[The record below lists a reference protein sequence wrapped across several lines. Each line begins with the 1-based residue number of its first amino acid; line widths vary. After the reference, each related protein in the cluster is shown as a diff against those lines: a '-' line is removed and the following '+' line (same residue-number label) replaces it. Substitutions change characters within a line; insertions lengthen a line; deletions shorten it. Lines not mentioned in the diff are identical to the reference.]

1 MMPKKVLQD
10 INTRNTDIKEESFNR
25 KWDYSQGDSGIV
37 KREVSDPTDD
47 KDDNKSPRIMY
58 NRGNDEGTGHKSF
71 FGFSRSIL
79 FGGIALIVIVLVLI
93 FWSMSASAT
102 VRIVLSQQTTTIN
115 DNFSAVRGT
124 NSEGILSYQIV
135 KLQEKATR
143 EVQPTSEEEVERKA
157 SGQIVVYNKHSE
169 VGQKLIA
176 NTRFEAPDGKIYRI
190 DKAIVVPGA
199 KGSGDDI
206 IPGSIEVTVYAD
218 EEGDEY
224 NIGLVDFTIPG
235 LKTTSLYDDFFARSK
250 TEISG
255 GYSGVLMSASEE
267 DIENTS
273 LALQQ
278 KLRESLLKEIRFTI
292 GDDSILYDEAI
303 FIDFTT
309 HVATEVSENGMLNVE
324 EVGLLQAIIFERK
337 ELSSEIA
344 KKSLSSYD
352 NSIVLVRNLDEIHFV
367 FENREEFDLTVNE
380 SFNFVLSGTP
390 HIVWEIDEVA
400 FRNDL
405 AGLSEGSI
413 STITPN
419 HPSVRRIEADIK
431 PFWKR
436 SFPDDPDS
444 IILEEVLE

>member
-1 MMPKKVLQD
+1 MPKKVLQD

-25 KWDYSQGDSGIV
+25 KWDYARADSGIV
-37 KREVSDPTDD
+37 KREVSDSANN
-47 KDDNKSPRIMY
+47 NKASRVMY
-58 NRGNDEGTGHKSF
+58 NRGGDEGTGRKSF

-79 FGGIALIVIVLVLI
+79 FGGITLIVIVLCLI
-93 FWSMSASAT
+93 FWSMFATAT
-102 VRIVLSQQTTTIN
+102 VRVVLSQQTTTIN

-124 NSEGILSYQIV
+124 NSEGLLSYQIV

-157 SGQIVVYNKHSE
+157 SGQIVVYNKHGEAS
-169 VGQKLIA
+169 QKLIA

-190 DKAIVVPGA
+190 DKAVTVPGA
-199 KGSGDDI
+199 KGSGDNMV
-206 IPGSIEVTVYAD
+206 PGSIEVTIYAD
-218 EEGDEY
+218 EAGERY
-224 NIGLVDFTIPG
+224 NIGLIDFTIPG
-235 LKTTSLYDDFFARSK
+235 LKTTPLYDDFFARSK
-250 TEISG
+250 TEMSG
-255 GYSGVLMSASEE
+255 GYSGVLRSASEE

-278 KLRESLLKEIRFTI
+278 GLRESLLMEIRSTI
-292 GDDSILYDEAI
+292 GGDSILYDDAI

-309 HVATEVSENGMLNVE
+309 HVPTEVSENGMLNIE
-324 EVGLLQAIIFERK
+324 ETGLLQAIVFDRK

-352 NSIVLVRNLDEIHFV
+352 GSIVLVRNLDETHFV
-367 FENREEFDLTVNE
+367 FENKEEFDITVNE
-380 SFNFVLSGTP
+380 SFDFVLSGTP

-405 AGLSEGSI
+405 AGLSKSSI
-413 STITPN
+413 STIIQN
-419 HPSVRRIEADIK
+419 YSSVRKIEADIK
-431 PFWKR
+431 PFWKG

-444 IILEEVLE
+444 IIIEEVLE